1 MWRRDWFLGLVLA
14 LAFALAAGSE
24 LLQGLERKAYDLG
37 VQASRHTP
45 SDRVAVIAIDDRAI
59 ANIGRWPWPRE
70 IHARLIDLLT
80 GAGAK
85 VVGYTAFFTE
95 PQTDPGLAYVR
106 RLLQLYETRLAP
118 AGAAP
123 APALAELG
131 ATLREAQEALDQDAK
146 LAAAIRR
153 SGRTVLAMAATL
165 GEPAGRPDGPL
176 PAYARRDLLAP
187 PAAGAAADAPRP
199 LPAREI
205 LLPLPAF
212 GEGAAG
218 IGHLNF
224 NLDADGGART
234 LPLVLRHH
242 DALFPALAL
251 TVVARYL
258 NLRPQDLAVVP
269 GRGVRAGGRLIPT
282 DPALQ
287 MRPIF
292 YAGQDGRPAF
302 QVDGFYD
309 VLSGRIPADKY
320 RNRIVLVGATASGV
334 GSTQVTPVSPAMAP
348 VVTLAHMVSSLLQG
362 DFVAT
367 PPWTGQAA
375 WGALALVALYLILVL
390 PRVGPAAAASL
401 TFLLLAGLLGAE
413 FYALVREALWIPLM
427 VPAALLLS
435 GHLLLVSK
443 RYLTAERGRQ
453 AADAS
458 SAESNRMLGLAFQHQ
473 GQLDMAFEKFRK
485 VPLDDAMM
493 ELLYNLGLDFER
505 KRQFAKAAAVFEYAA
520 GHDPRFRDLQE
531 RIKRNRQLGETV
543 MLGAG
548 GSGPQATL
556 VLGQEGVQ
564 KPMLGRYQVEKE
576 LGKGAMGVVYQG
588 RDPKINRVVA
598 IKTLAL
604 SQEFEADE
612 LEEVKA
618 RFFRE
623 AETAGRLN
631 HPHIVT
637 IYDAGEEQDLAYIAM
652 EFLQGENLTAHTRPD
667 QLLPVDKVVDIVVR
681 VGEALDYAHGHQ
693 VVHRDIKPANIM
705 YEPQTDQVKVTD
717 FGIAR
722 ITDASR
728 TKTGVILGTPSY
740 MSPEQLIGRKV
751 DGRSDIFSLGVMT
764 FQLLAGRLP
773 FQGDSLAT
781 LTYQIANEPAPD
793 LLKLRPDLDPCI
805 ARVVARCLEKSV
817 EARWQSAGEFVS
829 ALRACRQA
837 PGAG

>member
-1 MWRRDWFLGLVLA
+1 MWKRDWFLGLILS
-14 LAFALAAGSE
+14 LLFAFAAGSE

-37 VQASRHTP
+37 VRWSQRTP
-45 SDRVAVIAIDDRAI
+45 SDRVAVIAIDDRSI

-70 IHARLIDLLT
+70 VHARLLDRLT

-85 VVGYTAFFTE
+85 VVGYTAFFVE
-95 PQTDPGLAYVR
+95 PQTDPGLVHIQ
-106 RLLQLYETRLAP
+106 RLWDYYRERLAT
-118 AGAAP
+118 AGAAE
-123 APALAELG
+123 PALAGLG
-131 ATLREAQEALDQDAK
+131 RLLEDARRELDQDAK
-146 LAAAIRR
+146 LAGAIRR
-153 SGRTVLAMAATL
+153 NGRTVLALAASL
-165 GEPAGRPDGPL
+165 GEPAGRPDAPLPDYVQASLLDRLAPGETVAGPEDLPL
-176 PAYARRDLLAP
+176 PAA
-187 PAAGAAADAPRP
+187 
-199 LPAREI
+199 EV
-205 LLPLPAF
+205 LLPLPDF
-212 GEGAAG
+212 GAAAAG

-224 NLDADGGART
+224 NLDPDGGART
-234 LPLVLRHH
+234 LPLALRYHG
-242 DALFPALAL
+242 ALFPAMAL

-258 NLRPQDLAVVP
+258 NLQGPDVQVLL
-269 GRGVRAGGRLIPT
+269 GRGIQAGGLFIPT
-282 DPALQ
+282 DSTLQ
-287 MRPIF
+287 MRPFF
-292 YAGQDGRPAF
+292 YSGRDGRPAF
-302 QVDGFYD
+302 EVDSFYD
-309 VLSGRIPADKY
+309 VLSGALPADKY
-320 RNRIVLVGATASGV
+320 RQRIVLVGATASGV

-348 VVTLAHMVSSLLQG
+348 VITLAHMVSSILRG
-362 DFVAT
+362 DYIAT
-367 PPWTGQAA
+367 PPWSGQAA
-375 WGALALVALYLILVL
+375 WGALALTALYLILVL
-390 PRVGPAAAASL
+390 PRVGAAAAGTL
-401 TFLLLAGLLGAE
+401 TLVLLAALLGIE
-413 FYALVREALWIPLM
+413 FYGLTQEAVWLPLM

-443 RYLTAERGRQ
+443 RYLTTERGKL

-458 SAESNRMLGLAFQHQ
+458 SAESNRMLGLAFQNQ

-485 VPLDDAMM
+485 VPLDDSML
-493 ELLYNLGLDFER
+493 EVLYNLGLDFER
-505 KRQFAKAAAVFEYAA
+505 KRQFTKAAAVFEYAA
-520 GHDPRFRDLQE
+520 GHNPRFRDLQE
-531 RIKRNRQLGETV
+531 RIQRNRRLGETV

-548 GSGPQATL
+548 AGPQATL
-556 VLGQEGVQ
+556 VLGQEDVQ

-631 HPHIVT
+631 HPNIVT
-637 IYDAGEEQDLAYIAM
+637 IYDAGEEHDLAYIAM
-652 EFLQGENLTAHTRPD
+652 EFLQGENLSAYTRSD
-667 QLLPVDKVVDIVVR
+667 HLLPVAKVLDIVMQ
-681 VGEALDYAHGHQ
+681 VGEALDYAHQRQ

-705 YEPQTDQVKVTD
+705 YEPGSDRIKVTD

-764 FQLLAGRLP
+764 FQLLTGRLP

-793 LLKLRPDLDPCI
+793 LTRLRPELDPCI
-805 ARVVARCLEKSV
+805 ARVVARCLEKSAA
-817 EARWQSAGEFVS
+817 ARWQSAGEFGA

-837 PGAG
+837 AGGG